1 MTVKKL
7 IISLIFVIAICLYTG
22 WSIGYNDGMISTVAV
37 GREFLTYK
45 SALKT
50 TIRAEQTKNQILIL
64 RLKGQM
70 NNWRNDD

>member
-7 IISLIFVIAICLYTG
+7 IISLIFVIAICLYTD